1 MVGSIYAAEKSF
13 VLSVVSENG
22 YEGVRCADASLRSD
36 KDVILAAVNQDGRA
50 LRFASEELQSD
61 REVVLAAVNQHGY
74 ALKFASEEFRSDR
87 EVVLAAVNHDY
98 LLPMQDAGHP
108 SYSRMLF
115 GSWEIRPVVR

>member
-1 MVGSIYAAEKSF
+1 M
-13 VLSVVSENG
+13 
-22 YEGVRCADASLRSD
+22 RCADASLRSD

-50 LRFASEELQSD
+50 LR
-61 REVVLAAVNQHGY
+61 
-74 ALKFASEEFRSDR
+74 FASEEFRSDR